1 MLIFRHCW
9 SVCSDVFRMLRKM
22 LPVLL
27 LPFCLSSLLLIVASQ
42 AAITQEI
49 SISVNWSQ
57 QMSNPT
63 TSQPLVS
70 TPLHFGLNSYQGN
83 IPGIANV
90 GGNAN
95 YRDGLNAM
103 RPGLIRYHY
112 AGQMADSTTDIR
124 GWVKNP
130 NTPNFS
136 WDVEKI
142 TAAMNGAYPHNPTIM
157 MNLSNFPAYLTDGS
171 KVLKKSEYVRY
182 GQFCAELVRILNVNL
197 QKKIK
202 YWEITNELDSN
213 AYYRDNMAEVG
224 EIFAIAARE
233 MRKVDPTIKIG
244 GPAFAQSYNS
254 SRIDAF
260 VSTAFPELDFISY
273 HTYATGSKTKTNT
286 EIWNSAQESLGGA
299 TKYMHASVKKFT
311 SKAVEYFHNE
321 YNISWSPPDESMT
334 NYVSAIF
341 DALAVRSILYAGATG
356 ATAWNEADGWYGKL
370 GASPSF
376 NRRPASWVFE
386 YLNQGFSGKVLES
399 TSSNP
404 SALVPLAILGEAGG
418 KKYLS
423 LMLVNRSL
431 ENVSARLNMIA
442 AQSWALPG
450 ASSQQIQLYRVN
462 QSGGGAVGVS
472 SLPYAMISG
481 QPFSVEANSIL
492 FFTVK
497 PCCGG

>member
-1 MLIFRHCW
+1 MFP
-9 SVCSDVFRMLRKM
+9 KM

-27 LPFCLSSLLLIVASQ
+27 LPFCLVGLVLLVTSQ
-42 AAITQEI
+42 PAISQEI
-49 SISVNWSQ
+49 AISVNWSQ
-57 QMSNPT
+57 QLTNPIT
-63 TSQPLVS
+63 EKPLVS

-103 RPGLIRYHY
+103 RPGLVRYHY
-112 AGQMADSTTDIR
+112 AGQMADSITDIR

-142 TAAMNGAYPHNPTIM
+142 TAAMNGAYPHNPKMM

-171 KVLKKSEYVRY
+171 GVLKQSEYVRY
-182 GQFCAELVRILNVNL
+182 GQFCADLVRILNIQL
-197 QKKIK
+197 QKKLK
-202 YWEITNELDSN
+202 YWEITNELDSHPF
-213 AYYRDNMAEVG
+213 YRDNMAEVG
-224 EIFAIAARE
+224 KIFAIAARE
-233 MRKVDPTIKIG
+233 MRKVDPKIKIG

-260 VSTAFPELDFISY
+260 VSTAFPQLDFISY
-273 HTYATGSKTKTNT
+273 HTYSTGSKTNPNSD
-286 EIWNSAQESLGGA
+286 IWNSAQESLGGA
-299 TKYMHASVKKFT
+299 TKYMRASVNKFT

-356 ATAWNEADGWYGKL
+356 STAWNEADGWYGKL

-399 TSSNP
+399 TSSNT

-418 KKYLS
+418 KNYLS
-423 LMLVNRSL
+423 LMLVNRSGD
-431 ENVSARLNMIA
+431 NVSARLNMIA

-450 ASSQQIQLYRVN
+450 ASRQQIQLYRVN
-462 QSGGGAVGVS
+462 QSGGGAVAVS
-472 SLPYAMISG
+472 SLPYAIISG
-481 QPFSVEANSIL
+481 QPFLVEANSIL

-497 PCCGG
+497 PCCSK